1 MSVTTGPAAMSL
13 GDGHAA
19 ALRRDRTIER
29 WLMLSLAAPALLLV
43 FVCLIVPVGWLFYL
57 SFFTD
62 GGVATLDNYRH
73 LVEQPSY
80 ARIFWTTFKVSA
92 LTTAICAVLG
102 YPLAYFMSQ
111 LPARAANLCM
121 ILVLLPFWT
130 SLLVR
135 TYAWLVLLQRTG
147 LINTWGMQLGLWS
160 EPLPLVNNMTGT
172 LIGMVHI
179 MLPFIVLPLYGSM
192 RTIDRT
198 LVQAAANLGASPVQS
213 FVRVF
218 LPLSLPGLTAGAL
231 VVFILCL
238 GFYITPEVLGGGRVT
253 MVSSRIATDIDTFLN
268 WGSASALG
276 AVLLLLTLI
285 LLWVAS
291 RLAKGLSLV
300 GAGH

>member
-43 FVCLIVPVGWLFYL
+43 FVCLIVPVGCLFYL

-231 VVFILCL
+231 VVLIICL